1 MHAIEMGQKFPPTL
15 QPTLLHNKHLSYIR
29 LNEIS
34 SNLNWRKLLSIE
46 MGVLDFSNYRKDE
59 ISYKPVYSKFVQVKI
74 FINAIKNA
82 WEKLVLLKKY
92 VFFMY

>member
-1 MHAIEMGQKFPPTL
+1 
-15 QPTLLHNKHLSYIR
+15 
-29 LNEIS
+29 
-34 SNLNWRKLLSIE
+34 